1 MSSNQSDRAN
11 ALYESDF
18 YGWTELQANVL
29 ANRQVEALDWQNLR
43 EEVISLGKQEYREL
57 VSRLTVLV
65 GHLLKWEYQPD
76 KRSRSWFLT
85 IREQRRA
92 IRRHLQGNPS
102 LKSRIPTAL
111 SDAFEAG
118 VDLALRDTDLPIRTF
133 PSHCLFTF
141 EDIMA
146 DHFLC
151 DTSQDWSSKILGLK
165 PRRSTT
171 ALLLNI
177 STFTKYMLK
186 CETWKK
192 PIGFDFTPHQNKS
205 RYCGALWAV

>member
-1 MSSNQSDRAN
+1 MSSNRSDRAN

-43 EEVISLGKQEYREL
+43 EEIISLGKQEYREL

-118 VDLALRDTDLPIRTF
+118 VDLALRDTDLG
-133 PSHCLFTF
+133 
-141 EDIMA
+141 
-146 DHFLC
+146 
-151 DTSQDWSSKILGLK
+151 TS
-165 PRRSTT
+165 R
-171 ALLLNI
+171 
-177 STFTKYMLK
+177 
-186 CETWKK
+186 E
-192 PIGFDFTPHQNKS
+192 
-205 RYCGALWAV
+205 

>member
-1 MSSNQSDRAN
+1 MSSNKSDRAN

-18 YGWTELQANVL
+18 YGWTELQAKAL
-29 ANRQVEALDWQNLR
+29 ATRQVEALDWQNLR
-43 EEVISLGKQEYREL
+43 EEIISLGKQEYREL

-141 EDIMA
+141 EDIIT
-146 DHFLC
+146 DYFLC
-151 DTSQDWSSKILGLK
+151 DTSQDW
-165 PRRSTT
+165 P
-171 ALLLNI
+171 
-177 STFTKYMLK
+177 
-186 CETWKK
+186 
-192 PIGFDFTPHQNKS
+192 
-205 RYCGALWAV
+205 

>member
-18 YGWTELQANVL
+18 YGWTELQSNVL

-102 LKSRIPTAL
+102 LSRIPTAL

-118 VDLALRDTDLPIRTF
+118 VDLALRETDLPIRTF
-133 PSHCLFTF
+133 PSHCSFTF

-151 DTSQDWSSKILGLK
+151 DTSQDWS
-165 PRRSTT
+165 
-171 ALLLNI
+171 
-177 STFTKYMLK
+177 
-186 CETWKK
+186 
-192 PIGFDFTPHQNKS
+192 
-205 RYCGALWAV
+205 

>member
-1 MSSNQSDRAN
+1 MKDQAN
-11 ALYESDF
+11 SLYESDF
-18 YGWTELQANVL
+18 YGWTELQAKAL

-43 EEVISLGKQEYREL
+43 EEIISLGKQEYREL

-85 IREQRRA
+85 IREQRRS
-92 IRRHLQGNPS
+92 IRRHLEGNPS

-118 VDLALRDTDLPIRTF
+118 VDLALRETDLPIRTF
-133 PSHCLFTF
+133 PSHCSFTF

-151 DTSQDWSSKILGLK
+151 DTSQDWS
-165 PRRSTT
+165 
-171 ALLLNI
+171 
-177 STFTKYMLK
+177 
-186 CETWKK
+186 
-192 PIGFDFTPHQNKS
+192 
-205 RYCGALWAV
+205 

>member
-1 MSSNQSDRAN
+1 MKDQAN
-11 ALYESDF
+11 SLYESDF
-18 YGWTELQANVL
+18 YGWTELQAKAL

-43 EEVISLGKQEYREL
+43 EEIISLGKQEYREL

-92 IRRHLQGNPS
+92 IRRHLEGNPS

-118 VDLALRDTDLPIRTF
+118 VDLALRETDLPIRTF
-133 PSHCLFTF
+133 PSHCSFTF
-141 EDIMA
+141 EEIMA

-151 DTSQDWSSKILGLK
+151 DTSQDWS
-165 PRRSTT
+165 
-171 ALLLNI
+171 
-177 STFTKYMLK
+177 
-186 CETWKK
+186 
-192 PIGFDFTPHQNKS
+192 
-205 RYCGALWAV
+205 

>member
-1 MSSNQSDRAN
+1 MSCNQSDRAN

-102 LKSRIPTAL
+102 LSRIPTAL

-151 DTSQDWSSKILGLK
+151 DTSQDW
-165 PRRSTT
+165 P
-171 ALLLNI
+171 
-177 STFTKYMLK
+177 
-186 CETWKK
+186 
-192 PIGFDFTPHQNKS
+192 
-205 RYCGALWAV
+205 

>member
-1 MSSNQSDRAN
+1 MKDQAN
-11 ALYESDF
+11 SLYESDF
-18 YGWTELQANVL
+18 YGWTELQAKAL

-43 EEVISLGKQEYREL
+43 EEIISLGKQEYREL

-102 LKSRIPTAL
+102 LSRIPTAL

-118 VDLALRDTDLPIRTF
+118 VDLALRETDLPIRTF
-133 PSHCLFTF
+133 PSHCSFTF

-146 DHFLC
+146 DHFFC
-151 DTSQDWSSKILGLK
+151 DTSQDW
-165 PRRSTT
+165 P
-171 ALLLNI
+171 
-177 STFTKYMLK
+177 
-186 CETWKK
+186 
-192 PIGFDFTPHQNKS
+192 
-205 RYCGALWAV
+205 

>member
-1 MSSNQSDRAN
+1 MKDQAN
-11 ALYESDF
+11 SLYESDF
-18 YGWTELQANVL
+18 YGWTELQAKAL

-43 EEVISLGKQEYREL
+43 EELISLGKQEYREL

-92 IRRHLQGNPS
+92 IRRHLEGNPS

-118 VDLALRDTDLPIRTF
+118 VDLALRETDLPIRTF
-133 PSHCLFTF
+133 PSHCSFTF

-151 DTSQDWSSKILGLK
+151 DTSQDWS
-165 PRRSTT
+165 
-171 ALLLNI
+171 
-177 STFTKYMLK
+177 
-186 CETWKK
+186 
-192 PIGFDFTPHQNKS
+192 
-205 RYCGALWAV
+205 

>member
-1 MSSNQSDRAN
+1 MKDQAN
-11 ALYESDF
+11 SLYEYDF
-18 YGWTELQANVL
+18 YGWTELQAKAL

-43 EEVISLGKQEYREL
+43 EEIISLGKQEYREL

-92 IRRHLQGNPS
+92 IRRHLEGNPS

-118 VDLALRDTDLPIRTF
+118 VDLALRETDLPIRTF
-133 PSHCLFTF
+133 PSHCSFTF

-151 DTSQDWSSKILGLK
+151 DTSQDW
-165 PRRSTT
+165 P
-171 ALLLNI
+171 
-177 STFTKYMLK
+177 
-186 CETWKK
+186 
-192 PIGFDFTPHQNKS
+192 
-205 RYCGALWAV
+205 